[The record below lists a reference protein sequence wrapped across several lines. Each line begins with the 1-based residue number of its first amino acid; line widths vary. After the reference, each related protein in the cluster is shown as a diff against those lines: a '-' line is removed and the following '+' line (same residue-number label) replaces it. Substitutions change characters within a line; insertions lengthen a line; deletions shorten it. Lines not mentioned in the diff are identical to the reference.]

1 MKLYRAKIE
10 LIARELIDRL
20 VREGDIEV
28 NNHAEAE
35 VDIQSVLKEYLR
47 LDREITEEA
56 KDALAAR
63 KLSYGQ
69 FGKIKRLLAEQKG
82 LGLGEESIGWMC
94 SQILETFMQSTFVDE
109 VFSSDSDLR
118 RKMRDILR
126 KHMTV
131 DEELDAEVRQRIR
144 NLEEGTNTW
153 DVEYGKVME
162 QIRRKRGLDKG

>member
-10 LIARELIDRL
+10 TVARELIERL
-20 VREGDIEV
+20 VTDGDIEV
-28 NNHAEAE
+28 TNRPEAE

-47 LDREITEEA
+47 LEREITEEA

-63 KLSYGQ
+63 QLSYGQ

-82 LGLGEESIGWMC
+82 VGLGEESIGWMC
-94 SQILETFMQSTFVDE
+94 NQIVETFMQSAFVEE
-109 VFSSDSDLR
+109 VFATDSDLR
-118 RKMRDILR
+118 RKMREILR
-126 KHMTV
+126 KHMMV

-162 QIRRKRGLDKG
+162 QIRRKRGIEKE